1 MNDWLNQI
9 YLMNKIQYNILEVA
23 FNNQKEY
30 IYIYREREKSLNK
43 VLYIYDLTG
52 NIIFKLGP
60 SYIALTF

>member
-30 IYIYREREKSLNK
+30 IYRVREKSQNK
-43 VLYIYDLTG
+43 ILYIYDLTG
-52 NIIFKLGP
+52 NIIFKLRP